1 MLRDETCRE
10 TTNRYSATLL
20 RKCDAQIFK
29 ISRTDRIEMHSSTP
43 FVFFFL
49 SFFLFSFFFFFQ
61 LNLVVKDRNQRE
73 IETDYICKLYLFPR
87 SRAKFLRDVMSCS
100 VPLSESQSHV
110 LERVF

>member
-49 SFFLFSFFFFFQ
+49 SFFFLSSFFFQ
-61 LNLVVKDRNQRE
+61 LNLVVKDHRNQRE

>member
-1 MLRDETCRE
+1 M
-10 TTNRYSATLL
+10 TLKFSKYHVPIEL
-20 RKCDAQIFK
+20 KCIVLLLLF
-29 ISRTDRIEMHSSTP
+29 SS
-43 FVFFFL
+43 FFL

-61 LNLVVKDRNQRE
+61 LNLVVKDHRNQRE

-110 LERVF
+110 LEGVF

>member
-1 MLRDETCRE
+1 
-10 TTNRYSATLL
+10 
-20 RKCDAQIFK
+20 
-29 ISRTDRIEMHSSTP
+29 MHSSTP

-49 SFFLFSFFFFFQ
+49 SFFFLSFFQ
-61 LNLVVKDRNQRE
+61 LNLVVKDHRNQRE
-73 IETDYICKLYLFPR
+73 IETEYICKLYLSPR

>member
-1 MLRDETCRE
+1 
-10 TTNRYSATLL
+10 
-20 RKCDAQIFK
+20 
-29 ISRTDRIEMHSSTP
+29 MHSSTP

-49 SFFLFSFFFFFQ
+49 SFFFLSSFFFQ

-73 IETDYICKLYLFPR
+73 IETEYICKVYLFPR

>member
-1 MLRDETCRE
+1 
-10 TTNRYSATLL
+10 
-20 RKCDAQIFK
+20 
-29 ISRTDRIEMHSSTP
+29 MHSSTP

-49 SFFLFSFFFFFQ
+49 SFFFLSFFQ
-61 LNLVVKDRNQRE
+61 LNLVVKDHRKQRE
-73 IETDYICKLYLFPR
+73 IETEYICKLYLSPR